1 MNDPIPV
8 LCAESVWK
16 SYGEGD
22 TYLSILKGVDLVVP
36 RGKVIAIM
44 GPSGSGKSTLLHV
57 LGLLDRPDRGI
68 VRILGD
74 DAWEAGERRRAILR
88 NHSLGFIFQFHH
100 LLGEFTIT
108 ENVAMPAMLAGR
120 TRTESLAAAASLLEE
135 VDLTARGDHFPS
147 QVSGGERQRAAVAR
161 SLICNPAVVLADE
174 PTGNLDEGS
183 GTMVEDL
190 LFDLASTRDQAFV
203 MVTHSRTLADRAH
216 VRYHLSEGRLHEL

>member
-1 MNDPIPV
+1 MNDSNPV
-8 LCAESVWK
+8 LCAEKVWK

-57 LGLLDRPDRGI
+57 LGLLDPPDRGL

-74 DAWEAGERRRAILR
+74 DAWKTSEKRRATLR
-88 NHSLGFIFQFHH
+88 NNSLGFIFQFHH
-100 LLGEFTIT
+100 LLGEFTIV
-108 ENVAMPAMLAGR
+108 ENVAMPAMLSGR

-135 VDLTARGDHFPS
+135 VNLTPRGDHFPS

-174 PTGNLDEGS
+174 PTGNLDEAS
-183 GTMVEDL
+183 GTMVEDM
-190 LFDLASTRDQAFV
+190 LFDLASTRNQAFV

-216 VRYHLSEGRLHEL
+216 VAYHLSEGRLHEL